1 MVEDGQ
7 GAGVTPPRG
16 SIARLQPEKGPANLW
31 DFVADL
37 LEFVDSAEGGPFTN
51 DDVEAAVARTRL
63 ESHGADALLVERL
76 AAQQFHGSEFEIFR
90 AELAAYA
97 YPVLRSWIRRKMIY
111 DLCARMGRPVA
122 STDKIREHL
131 AHSLDDRIELA
142 SDAIAEGLRV
152 FRRYALVGGRWSA
165 EGGASLKTYFVGA
178 CLRAFPAAYRRWLK
192 EQDSLSGYGLRP
204 ETAEG
209 RHLGR
214 RIDSPANVDVAG
226 AVVSEMMV
234 LDRLA
239 AMDPKTRVLAARVVF
254 RTDTHEEAGE
264 PDGLSARAVEGR
276 FYRHRT
282 EWKRREQNRGEV

>member
-1 MVEDGQ
+1 MAKDGQ
-7 GAGVTPPRG
+7 GGVTPPRG
-16 SIARLQPEKGPANLW
+16 PIARLQPEKGPANLW
-31 DFVADL
+31 AFVADL
-37 LEFVDSAEGGPFTN
+37 LEFVDSAEGGPLTN
-51 DDVEAAVARTRL
+51 EEVEAAVARTRL
-63 ESHGADALLVERL
+63 ESRGADTLLVQRL
-76 AAQQFHGSEFEIFR
+76 AAQQFHGAEFEVFR

-111 DLCARMGRPVA
+111 DLCARIGRPVT

-142 SDAIAEGLRV
+142 SDAIADGLRV

-192 EQDSLSGYGLRP
+192 EQDPFTGYGLRP

-209 RHLGR
+209 RHIGAPTVPR
-214 RIDSPANVDVAG
+214 ADTDPADT
-226 AVVSEMMV
+226 VVSEMMV

-254 RTDTHEEAGE
+254 RTDTHQEAGE

-282 EWKRREQNRGEV
+282 ESKRREQNRGEA